1 MAMTVV
7 GPRAGTPLLDAA
19 EGLYEALPGHRVEIV
34 GGRLL
39 VTPPPD
45 SGHARSLTRLTF
57 ALAPF
62 QGHGTEVVQGVGLW
76 LPTGDEDYAV
86 PDLAVVE
93 VGFGKHTVAFNCC
106 APEVF
111 RMVVEIT
118 SSNRITDLT
127 AKPQSYAAAAVPVYL
142 VGDRRRREV
151 VVFSDPRGG
160 EYRSRAVYPS
170 GERFL
175 VPEVVRMGSDFPVH
189 PRGDGS
195 DGTDGAGPAVELD
208 VDDFLIVE

>member
-1 MAMTVV
+1 MTVV
-7 GPRAGTPLLDAA
+7 GPRTGTPLLDAA
-19 EGLYEALPGHRVEIV
+19 EGLYDSLPGHRVEIV
-34 GGRLL
+34 GGRLV

-76 LPTGDEDYAV
+76 LPTGEEDYAV
-86 PDLAVVE
+86 PDLAVVG
-93 VGFGKHTVAFNCC
+93 VGFGKHVVAFNCC
-106 APEVF
+106 EPEVF

-127 AKPQSYAAAAVPVYL
+127 AKPQSYAAAGVPVYV

-151 VVFSDPRGG
+151 VVFADPRGG

-170 GERFL
+170 GETFV
-175 VPEVVRMGSDFPVH
+175 VPEVVRAGSGFPAD
-189 PRGDGS
+189 PGNRGS
-195 DGTDGAGPAVELD
+195 DGPGRPVELD
-208 VDDFLIVE
+208 VDDFLIIE